1 MLAVYKSDDT
11 NFMLMQTK
19 WSSQLNPVLNSPI
32 TAPTILKGVTLQTG
46 VNTIN
51 TGLTAT
57 LQGWFIVDQDAAAT
71 IYRSSPKAPLT
82 LTLTVSGPVT
92 VDIAVF

>member
-11 NFMLMQTK
+11 DLMLMQTK

-32 TAPTILKGVTLQTG
+32 TAPILLKGVILTSG

-51 TGLTAT
+51 TGLSTM
-57 LQGWFIVDQDAAAT
+57 LQGWFITDLDSDVT
-71 IYRSSPKAPLT
+71 IFRSSPKAPLT
-82 LTLTVSGPVT
+82 LTLTASGPAT
-92 VDIAVF
+92 VDIAVY